1 MHPVEVT
8 GSRGRV
14 RLREFRATDAP
25 ALHAVYGDPVAT
37 RYLSFEPRSTDEVE
51 LILRRIVAEAQA
63 VPRREYAMAVEL
75 THAGSRGEGAAD
87 AAVIGEGPVIGMAR
101 LAVGDHLSGQIGFA
115 LRQDRWHRGLG
126 TEAVQALLEL
136 AFGRLGLHRVWGARS
151 PTNEASARLMTRIGM
166 REEGRIRDHVFV
178 RGAWRD
184 SVVHSILEDE
194 WSAACAS

>member
-1 MHPVEVT
+1 VT

-14 RLREFRATDAP
+14 RLREFDAADVP

-37 RYLSFEPRSTDEVE
+37 RYLSFEPRTSEEVE
-51 LILRRIVAEAQA
+51 LIVKRILADARA

-75 THAGSRGEGAAD
+75 THAGGRVEALPMTAEAA
-87 AAVIGEGPVIGMAR
+87 VIGMAR
-101 LAVGDHLSGQIGFA
+101 LAVGEYRSGQIGFA
-115 LRQDRWHRGLG
+115 LVRDRWHQGLG

-136 AFGRLGLHRVWGARS
+136 GFGRLGLHRVWGARS

-194 WSAACAS
+194 WVARRAS